1 MAQHLLIPPRS
12 VSEVSHRVKQEGSI
26 RDKRDITVAGL
37 LKFWSVA
44 KHHARN
50 GVIPDADLSYID
62 AVVNHPGFGQAMQ
75 KVGWVKY
82 DKRRNCLALPEMK
95 GEQQKIEG
103 KKSQAALRQ
112 QRYRMRLKVRN
123 WIVEGRRAAAE
134 LANSSRFKNQT
145 VVIKHD
151 EVYDEEGRL
160 LKLGSI
166 TVDGKTT
173 HVGYCYPQHKT
184 TDKHGRPSWASD
196 ISISDSCDKPGV
208 TNSVTPGDSGVTQ
221 SVTSSV
227 TPADSGVTQSVTGS
241 VTPGDSG
248 VTQSFT
254 SSVTPGDSGVTQ
266 SVTGSV
272 TPGNSGIT
280 QSVTSSVTPGNS
292 GITQSVTSSVTPGD
306 SGVTQSVTSSVTPGN
321 SGVTQSVT
329 GSVTPGNSGITQS
342 VTSSVTP
349 GDSGVTQSV
358 TSSVTPGNSG
368 VTRNVPCGLTR
379 VKPSR
384 ARTRF
389 SFLRS
394 KTLKSKPKTTHIARE
409 KILWPVDNFDPNS
422 KITLTPD
429 WLTNF
434 PAPWVSKSSP
444 LTTRPSGCA
453 FDAMHNVTQS
463 VTILRTGNSAT
474 CVTRKRAA
482 HGSTAAG
489 NAQSTEQAKFRLDP
503 HWTTSSQFLK
513 HARHIGIELDSD
525 ASIYEL
531 SEFVNYWMEE
541 GALHTQKQWET
552 KLARFIGKGRKR
564 EAKHAKRRQDFTIPT
579 SMDYAIPHGFHGG

>member
-1 MAQHLLIPPRS
+1 MFAKKMKSPEVLSSHPKVHLMAQHLLIPPRS
-12 VSEVSHRVKQEGSI
+12 VSEDSHRVKPVGSI

-82 DKRRNCLALPEMK
+82 DKRRNCLVLPEMK
-95 GEQQKIEG
+95 GEQKKVEV

-184 TDKHGRPSWASD
+184 TQKHGRPSWASD

-208 TNSVTPGDSGVTQ
+208 T
-221 SVTSSV
+221 SSV
-227 TPADSGVTQSVTGS
+227 TPDDSGV
-241 VTPGDSG
+241 
-248 VTQSFT
+248 
-254 SSVTPGDSGVTQ
+254 
-266 SVTGSV
+266 
-272 TPGNSGIT
+272 
-280 QSVTSSVTPGNS
+280 
-292 GITQSVTSSVTPGD
+292 TQSVTSSVTPGD
-306 SGVTQSVTSSVTPGN
+306 SGVTQSVTD
-321 SGVTQSVT
+321 
-329 GSVTPGNSGITQS
+329 
-342 VTSSVTP
+342 SVTP

-358 TSSVTPGNSG
+358 TGSVTSGDSGATQSVPNSVTPRVSGVTQSVTGSVTPADSGVTQSVTGSVTSGDSGATQSVPNSVTPRVSGVTQSVTGSVTPADSG
-368 VTRNVPCGLTR
+368 VTRNTPGGLTR
-379 VKPSR
+379 VIPSR

-409 KILWPVDNFDPNS
+409 KISWPVDNFDPNS

-429 WLTNF
+429 WLTDF

-444 LTTRPSGCA
+444 RKTRPSGCA
-453 FDAMHNVTQS
+453 FDAMRNVTQS
-463 VTILRTGNSAT
+463 VTILRTGYSAT

-482 HGSTAAG
+482 YGSTAGG
-489 NAQSTEQAKFRLDP
+489 NEQSTEQAKFRLDP

-525 ASIYEL
+525 VSKYEL

-541 GALHTQKQWET
+541 GAQHTQKQWET

-564 EAKHAKRRQDFTIPT
+564 ATKHATRRQDFTIPT

>member
-1 MAQHLLIPPRS
+1 
-12 VSEVSHRVKQEGSI
+12 
-26 RDKRDITVAGL
+26 ITVAGL

-103 KKSQAALRQ
+103 KKSQGALRQ

-208 TNSVTPGDSGVTQ
+208 TNSVTPGDYDVTQ
-221 SVTSSV
+221 SVTDSV
-227 TPADSGVTQSVTGS
+227 TPAESGVTQSVTGS
-241 VTPGDSG
+241 L
-248 VTQSFT
+248 
-254 SSVTPGDSGVTQ
+254 
-266 SVTGSV
+266 
-272 TPGNSGIT
+272 
-280 QSVTSSVTPGNS
+280 
-292 GITQSVTSSVTPGD
+292 
-306 SGVTQSVTSSVTPGN
+306 TPGN

-342 VTSSVTP
+342 VT
-349 GDSGVTQSV
+349 G
-358 TSSVTPGNSG
+358 SVTPGNSG
-368 VTRNVPCGLTR
+368 VTQSVPGGLTR
-379 VKPSR
+379 VIPSR

-429 WLTNF
+429 WLTDF
-434 PAPWVSKSSP
+434 PAPWGSKSSP
-444 LTTRPSGCA
+444 RKTRPSGWA
-453 FDAMHNVTQS
+453 FDAMRNVTQS

-482 HGSTAAG
+482 YGSTAGG
-489 NAQSTEQAKFRLDP
+489 NEQSTEQAKFRLDP

-513 HARHIGIELDSD
+513 HARNIGIELDSD
-525 ASIYEL
+525 ASNYEL

-541 GALHTQKQWET
+541 GAQHTQKQWET

-564 EAKHAKRRQDFTIPT
+564 ASKHATRRQDFTIPT

>member
-1 MAQHLLIPPRS
+1 MFAKKMKSPEVLSSHPKVHLMAQHLLIPPRS
-12 VSEVSHRVKQEGSI
+12 VGEGSHRAKQEGSI

-44 KHHARN
+44 KHHARK

-134 LANSSRFKNQT
+134 LANNSRFKNQT

-221 SVTSSV
+221 SVTNSV
-227 TPADSGVTQSVTGS
+227 TPGDSGVTQSVTGS

-248 VTQSFT
+248 VTHSVT
-254 SSVTPGDSGVTQ
+254 NSVTPGDSSVTQ

-272 TPGNSGIT
+272 TPDDSGVT
-280 QSVTSSVTPGNS
+280 QIVTN
-292 GITQSVTSSVTPGD
+292 SVTPGD
-306 SGVTQSVTSSVTPGN
+306 SGVTK
-321 SGVTQSVT
+321 SVT
-329 GSVTPGNSGITQS
+329 GSVTP
-342 VTSSVTP
+342 
-349 GDSGVTQSV
+349 DD
-358 TSSVTPGNSG
+358 SG
-368 VTRNVPCGLTR
+368 VTRNVPGGLTR
-379 VKPSR
+379 VIPSR
-384 ARTRF
+384 AHTRF

-409 KILWPVDNFDPNS
+409 KISWPVDNFDPNS

-429 WLTNF
+429 WLTDF

-444 LTTRPSGCA
+444 HKTRPSGCA
-453 FDAMHNVTQS
+453 FDAMRNVTQS
-463 VTILRTGNSAT
+463 VTILRTGNSAS

-482 HGSTAAG
+482 CSSTAGG
-489 NAQSTEQAKFRLDP
+489 NEQSTEQAKFRLDP

-564 EAKHAKRRQDFTIPT
+564 AAKHAKRRQDFTIPT

>member
-1 MAQHLLIPPRS
+1 MFAKKMKSPEVLSSHPKVHLMAQHLLIPPRS
-12 VSEVSHRVKQEGSI
+12 VSEGIHRLKPEGSI

-75 KVGWVKY
+75 KVGLVKY

-184 TDKHGRPSWASD
+184 TDTHGRPSWASD

-208 TNSVTPGDSGVTQ
+208 TSSVTPGDSGVTQ
-221 SVTSSV
+221 SVPNSV
-227 TPADSGVTQSVTGS
+227 TPDDSGVTQSVTGSVTSGDSGVTQSVTGSVTPDDSGVTQSVTGS

-248 VTQSFT
+248 VTQSVT
-254 SSVTPGDSGVTQ
+254 GSVTPGDSGVTQ

-272 TPGNSGIT
+272 TSG
-280 QSVTSSVTPGNS
+280 
-292 GITQSVTSSVTPGD
+292 D
-306 SGVTQSVTSSVTPGN
+306 

-329 GSVTPGNSGITQS
+329 GSVTPG
-342 VTSSVTP
+342 
-349 GDSGVTQSV
+349 D
-358 TSSVTPGNSG
+358 SG
-368 VTRNVPCGLTR
+368 VTRNVPGGLTR
-379 VKPSR
+379 VIPSR
-384 ARTRF
+384 AHTRF

-409 KILWPVDNFDPNS
+409 KISWPVDNFDPNS
-422 KITLTPD
+422 KIMLTPD

-434 PAPWVSKSSP
+434 PAPWVSKFSP
-444 LTTRPSGCA
+444 LTARPSGCA

-463 VTILRTGNSAT
+463 VTILRTGYSAT

-482 HGSTAAG
+482 YGSTAGG
-489 NAQSTEQAKFRLDP
+489 NEQSTEQAKFRLDP

-525 ASIYEL
+525 VSKYEL

-541 GALHTQKQWET
+541 GAQHTQKQWET
-552 KLARFIGKGRKR
+552 KLARFIEKGRRLSVKTR
-564 EAKHAKRRQDFTIPT
+564 TSRRDITIV
-579 SMDYAIPHGFHGG
+579 SSADYAIPEGFRG